1 MRGTPSKIL
10 FNLPI
15 PTRVLAEKWWSQLR
29 ASRRTMTIARLAILL
44 LAASFMP
51 TAALLPPRIVMAAP
65 SSLRPPRLA
74 TLRRARVQMLSPSAG
89 SLAAA
94 SMLPA
99 LLGFWK
105 SEYGVSYAYGTATFL
120 SGILVLPS
128 ATTRIA
134 TAHAACLALYG
145 LRLNAFLLY
154 RELSIA
160 RFREFRDKIEARAL
174 EKGGRLSRAPF
185 IASCGLLY
193 LGLAA
198 PLMLTAPAS
207 APPALAGALVCLMY
221 AGWLTAAAGD
231 AWKSVVKARKGEDA
245 LVTGGP
251 FRHLRHPNF
260 SGEMLLWGASAAAG
274 AATAATNFGRS
285 VLAAC
290 GWLSLSALGWAGISF
305 VLAQAAT
312 SLEKRQAAL
321 QPSCAAPQPSRRA
334 ASRTAETAA
343 GAKVRGDAGLHRV
356 AARRLAGHH
365 APAKAVACC
374 RRQRGPAPHGRPLAA
389 AKPSPLAARAGAAL
403 VLDETDTIVFT

>member
-1 MRGTPSKIL
+1 
-10 FNLPI
+10 
-15 PTRVLAEKWWSQLR
+15 
-29 ASRRTMTIARLAILL
+29 MTIARLAILL

-51 TAALLPPRIVMAAP
+51 TAALSPPRMAAP

-74 TLRRARVQMLSPSAG
+74 TLRRARVQVQMLSPLAG

-274 AATAATNFGRS
+274 AATAATNFDGRG

-312 SLEKRQAAL
+312 NLEKRQAQKYAGTPGFTEWRRGAWPGITL
-321 QPSCAAPQPSRRA
+321 PQKQWPAVGGSAGPHRMAGRWPPPSR
-334 ASRTAETAA
+334 
-343 GAKVRGDAGLHRV
+343 
-356 AARRLAGHH
+356 AR
-365 APAKAVACC
+365 
-374 RRQRGPAPHGRPLAA
+374 
-389 AKPSPLAARAGAAL
+389 
-403 VLDETDTIVFT
+403 